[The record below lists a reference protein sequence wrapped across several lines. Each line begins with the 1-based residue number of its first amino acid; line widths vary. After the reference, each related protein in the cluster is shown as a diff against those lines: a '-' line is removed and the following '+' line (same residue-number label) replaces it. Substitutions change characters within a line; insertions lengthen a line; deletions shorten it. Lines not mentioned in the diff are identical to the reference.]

1 MLKYRFAI
9 KSKALSL
16 AIQRH
21 QSTASASIIEGLD
34 ILENKDIIPCTRA
47 FINNDYVESSSTF
60 DVPEDNMFEVLNP
73 STLKPI
79 TKVHNMGVSDYN
91 KAIDIAH
98 KTFEETRYHITPR
111 DRSQWLYKMYELFNE
126 NRLDL
131 AKIITLENGKTLKD
145 SLSEVDYSASYFR
158 WFAEEAPRIYG
169 SIISSSSSLS
179 SLQAAGSTSKE
190 VHARRQPLGV
200 VGILTPWNFPSAMIA
215 RKLSVALATGN
226 SCIIKPAKETPLS
239 GLAYGW
245 LAKQADVPAGLV
257 NILPTTYADSIGK
270 LIVGNN
276 LIKKVSFTGSTNI
289 GKLLLKQGMSLDSND
304 TLKKYSMELGGNA
317 PFIIDQTADLDK
329 ALIGLVNAKFRQS
342 GQTCICANRVY
353 VHEDIHDKFAGML
366 KTYIEGNFKLG
377 DGFDSMVTHGPLI
390 HSKAIDKMAALVQD
404 AKVKGAKILLGGT
417 RASSVGPL
425 FYHPTI
431 LTDVDDSMKIFHEEI
446 FGPVCSLIKYSGSL
460 DSVIEECNKSDVG
473 LASYF
478 YSQDVQL
485 IHKVTQQ
492 LECGMIGVNS
502 GSISDAALPFGGVKN
517 SGFGREGSL
526 YGIED
531 YTEVKSVVYEY

>member
-1 MLKYRFAI
+1 MLKYRLGF
-9 KSKALSL
+9 KVNPLSSALK
-16 AIQRH
+16 RH
-21 QSTASASIIEGLD
+21 QSTTNTSVKKVLD
-34 ILENKDIIPCTRA
+34 ILENKDILPSTQA
-47 FINNDYVESSSTF
+47 FINNEYVGSSSTF
-60 DVPEDNMFEVLNP
+60 NDPEDNMFDVLNP
-73 STLKPI
+73 STLKSI

-98 KTFEETRYHITPR
+98 KAFEESRYHITPR
-111 DRSQWLYKMYELFNE
+111 DRSRWLYSMYELLKE

-145 SLSEVDYSASYFR
+145 SLSEIDYSASYFQ

-169 SIISSSSSLS
+169 SIISSSSPLS
-179 SLQAAGSTSKE
+179 SLQAAGSTFKE
-190 VHARRQPLGV
+190 IQARRQPLGV

-245 LAKQADVPAGLV
+245 LAKQANVPAGLV

-276 LIKKVSFTGSTNI
+276 LIKKVSFTGSTKI
-289 GKLLLKQGMSLDSND
+289 GKLLLKQGMSLDNND

-329 ALIGLVNAKFRQS
+329 ALSGLVNAKFRQS

-353 VHEDIHDKFAGML
+353 VHEDVHDKFAEML
-366 KTYIEGNFKLG
+366 KTYIEENFKLG

-390 HSKAIDKMAALVQD
+390 HSKALDKVAALVQD
-404 AKVKGAKILLGGT
+404 AKVKGAKIFLGGT
-417 RASSVGPL
+417 RASSIGPL

-431 LTDVDDSMKIFHEEI
+431 LTDVNDSMKIYHEEI
-446 FGPVCSLIKYSGSL
+446 FGPVCSLIKYS
-460 DSVIEECNKSDVG
+460 DSIDTVIQECNKSDVG

-478 YSQDVQL
+478 YSQDVQS

-502 GSISDAALPFGGVKN
+502 GSISDTALPFGGTKN

-526 YGIED
+526 YGVED